1 MQGGMDGWFAHKRH
15 ILLGR
20 HTTPRHNTSEA
31 GGGEGGRA
39 AAALAAAGYVDD
51 RSTFHVNQ
59 DLAAWCIHHRVVPT
73 IGLQL
78 RCVKA
83 KLVLDLGV
91 GSRFC
96 QDCVP
101 PRLCKPCNDASIHP

>member
-1 MQGGMDGWFAHKRH
+1 MDGWFAHKRH

-20 HTTPRHNTSEA
+20 HTTTHRSQ
-31 GGGEGGRA
+31 GEGRA
-39 AAALAAAGYVDD
+39 AAALAAASYVDD

-101 PRLCKPCNDASIHP
+101 PRLCKPCNDASTHP